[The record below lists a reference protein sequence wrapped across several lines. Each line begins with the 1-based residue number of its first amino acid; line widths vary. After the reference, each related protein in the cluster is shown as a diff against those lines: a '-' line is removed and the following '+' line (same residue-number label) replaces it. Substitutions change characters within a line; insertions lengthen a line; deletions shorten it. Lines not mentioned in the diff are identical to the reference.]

1 MSIRFEVTR
10 TFQVSKQEAYR
21 SLLDLQAAEKW
32 MQGLVGIE
40 RLDEGEMKVGSEWK
54 ETRKMFGQEA
64 SEYFEVVE
72 LDEPNK
78 IVYYVDGARGTT
90 GKGEYIYT
98 YLLTSVGDKTEVTLQ
113 GEIKG
118 LTGLTKL
125 FGKLMKGTF
134 AKACAKDMDALK
146 SYLEK

>member
-1 MSIRFEVTR
+1 
-10 TFQVSKQEAYR
+10 
-21 SLLDLQAAEKW
+21 

-78 IVYYVDGARGTT
+78 IVYYVDGAGGTT